1 VHSASERDGF
11 DVVIVGAGVVGA
23 AVAAALAPRRSV
35 LVIERARRPATGV
48 TSRNSGVIHSGL
60 YYPPGTLKARACIR
74 GQALLYAWA
83 ERHGVPF
90 ARTGKVVVARDQAAL
105 ASLAVLHANA
115 LAAGARD
122 LEFIDAR
129 ALAALE
135 PALPPAAGAL
145 WCPNTGIVDPHALT
159 TSLLAAA
166 EGDGA
171 QVAYGLAV
179 TSITP
184 RPAGIEVACGDDTVL
199 AGALVNAAGLDS
211 DLVARLAGADAPTLH
226 PCRGDYFRLAARGR
240 YRRLVYPVRAPGSPG
255 LGVHLTLELD
265 GGVRLGPDATYV
277 ERRDDFAPPEGDER
291 RLAFLRAAEAL
302 LGPLPTDALRWDG
315 CGIRPKLRGP
325 QDPDE
330 RDFLVLEE
338 PPGCIHLI
346 GVESPGLTAALALA
360 EEVAARLG
368 A

>member
-1 VHSASERDGF
+1 M
-11 DVVIVGAGVVGA
+11 VIIGAGVVGA
-23 AVAAALAPRRSV
+23 AIAAALAPRRSV

-60 YYPPGTLKARACIR
+60 YYPPDSRKARACIR

-83 ERHGVPF
+83 ERHAVPH
-90 ARTGKVVVARDQAAL
+90 ARTGKVVVARDEAAVEAL
-105 ASLAVLHANA
+105 AALHANA
-115 LAAGARD
+115 RAAGAR
-122 LEFIDAR
+122 EVVFIDANS
-129 ALAALE
+129 LAALE
-135 PALPPAAGAL
+135 PALPTAAAAL
-145 WCPNTGIVDPHALT
+145 WCPHTGIIDPHALT

-166 EGDGA
+166 ETAGA

-184 RPAGIEVACGDDTVL
+184 APAGIEVACGDDTVL
-199 AGALVNAAGLDS
+199 AGALVNAAGLAS
-211 DLVARLAGADAPTLH
+211 DLVARLAGADAPMLH
-226 PCRGDYFRLAARGR
+226 PCRGDYYRLDARGR
-240 YRRLVYPVRAPGSPG
+240 YRRLVYPVRAPRSPG

-277 ERRDDFAPPEGDER
+277 ERRDDVTPPDGDGR

-302 LGPLPTDALRWDG
+302 LGPLPADALRWDG

-325 QDPDE
+325 DDPDE
-330 RDFLVLEE
+330 RDFLILEE
-338 PPGCIHLI
+338 PAGCVHLI
-346 GVESPGLTAALALA
+346 GIESPGLTAALALA